1 MSTMKKILIVEDDQ
15 FILDLNK
22 RQLENAGYEILTAEN
37 GEKALQELDKS
48 VNLILLDIL
57 LPKKGGLEILK
68 DIKSNESVKN
78 IPVILLTNLGQES
91 IIKQAFELGA
101 SGYLIKS
108 SITPSD
114 VVHQVKEFLNND

>member
-1 MSTMKKILIVEDDQ
+1 MKKILIVEDDQ
-15 FILDLNK
+15 FILDLYK

>member
-15 FILDLNK
+15 FILDLYK

>member
-1 MSTMKKILIVEDDQ
+1 M
-15 FILDLNK
+15 
-22 RQLENAGYEILTAEN
+22 
-37 GEKALQELDKS
+37 
-48 VNLILLDIL
+48 
-57 LPKKGGLEILK
+57 K